1 MIKVLIILAAAV
13 ATVPCYAQDVRVF
26 SGGGIEHV
34 YGPGGAVLD
43 SPELRA
49 KNEQIRHQLRE
60 QQWDASKSWD
70 AYAAVPYGRSF
81 TVETRRQTPR
91 SWWAEVPRQPP
102 LSAWSDTC
110 NAWTNC

>member
-1 MIKVLIILAAAV
+1 
-13 ATVPCYAQDVRVF
+13 
-26 SGGGIEHV
+26 
-34 YGPGGAVLD
+34 
-43 SPELRA
+43 
-49 KNEQIRHQLRE
+49 
-60 QQWDASKSWD
+60 
-70 AYAAVPYGRSF
+70 VPYGRSF